1 MDVNLLKK
9 KLFDEIEFLK
19 KEKDKQWRLSRDTK
33 NPAKATA
40 AFNRY
45 CTIYGQITGA
55 ENSLNLINQLE
66 TK

>member
-1 MDVNLLKK
+1 MDINQLKK
-9 KLFDEIEFLK
+9 KLFDEIECLK

-45 CTIYGQITGA
+45 SILCGQITGT